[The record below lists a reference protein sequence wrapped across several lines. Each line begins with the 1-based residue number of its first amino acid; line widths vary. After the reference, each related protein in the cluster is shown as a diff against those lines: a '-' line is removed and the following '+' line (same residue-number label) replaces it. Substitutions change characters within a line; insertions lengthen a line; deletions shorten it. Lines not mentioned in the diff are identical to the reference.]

1 MGFFFFFKE
10 LCILCMYLF
19 QKLLCF
25 RKLFIFPSLRQ
36 SVSRAPLFQKT
47 LYLFQ
52 PPAMFWEALG
62 ANWGTP
68 GTWEVQTE
76 AAAIALNQKV
86 MDKFLKVCVEE
97 EGPH

>member
-1 MGFFFFFKE
+1 
-10 LCILCMYLF
+10 MYLF

-52 PPAMFWEALG
+52 PQAMFWEALG

>member
-1 MGFFFFFKE
+1 
-10 LCILCMYLF
+10 
-19 QKLLCF
+19 
-25 RKLFIFPSLRQ
+25 
-36 SVSRAPLFQKT
+36 
-47 LYLFQ
+47 
-52 PPAMFWEALG
+52 MFWEALG